1 MNVGL
6 LSPPA
11 GAAFIWF
18 LEVGVLT
25 TFVMAA
31 LAAMRSAQVRSYER
45 IAFAAFLVELG
56 VLSAGIWTGH
66 ADLRSID
73 EVCLLAVLILLRAGR
88 RRLGV
93 LALCAGAAAGVVAAI
108 HQMLFFW
115 VASHAA
121 RAVRVTSPGVTS
133 TR

>member
-11 GAAFIWF
+11 GTAFIWF

-56 VLSAGIWTGH
+56 VLSAGFWTGH

-73 EVCLLAVLILLRAGR
+73 EVYLLAVLILLRAGR
-88 RRLGV
+88 SRLRV
-93 LALCAGAAAGVVAAI
+93 LALCAGAAGVVAAI
-108 HQMLFFW
+108 HQMLFF
-115 VASHAA
+115 
-121 RAVRVTSPGVTS
+121 
-133 TR
+133 